1 MRRTILLADD
11 SPTIRRLVTQTFAD
25 ANFRLVEVNN
35 GDAAIRSFEEV
46 RPDVVL
52 ADIYMPGRNGYQ
64 VCSYIR
70 GHAELGRTP
79 VVLLVGAFEAFDE
92 DTANQAGATA
102 SITKPFEPAALI
114 ELVKSIL
121 PTGAIAREH
130 EPEHDSVSQT
140 QTERVNPHAEPVYA
154 EPVQPKAEAVQPR
167 PVEVR
172 SEPVKTLT
180 TPVQPESPVP
190 GPRQAVPEDPE
201 DLLGLEL
208 LFPEEP
214 RSTTSAAAISPM
226 LTEEAID
233 RIVDRVIR
241 KLSTQVIES
250 IAWDV
255 VPDITEKIVR
265 EELKRVHES

>member
-130 EPEHDSVSQT
+130 EHDSVSQT
-140 QTERVNPHAEPVYA
+140 PTERSNPHAEPVNA
-154 EPVQPKAEAVQPR
+154 EPAQPKAEPLQTK

-180 TPVQPESPVP
+180 LPVQPESPVP

-208 LFPEEP
+208 LFPEETP
-214 RSTTSAAAISPM
+214 STTPASAISPM

-241 KLSTQVIES
+241 KLSTQVIEN